1 MGQYESSA
9 KLVELGLISGKDIT
23 IESAICKSMFLL
35 TKQTDLKAFKKLF
48 ELSICGE
55 IS

>member
-1 MGQYESSA
+1 MEKYESSF
-9 KLVELGLISGKDIT
+9 KLVDLGLISGKDIT

-35 TKQTDLKAFKKLF
+35 TKNTNLNDFKNLF
-48 ELSICGE
+48 ELSISGE

>member
-1 MGQYESSA
+1 MGQYESST
-9 KLVELGLISGKDIT
+9 KLVELEIISGKDIT

-35 TKQTDLKAFKKLF
+35 TKNVNFKTFKEMF
-48 ELSICGE
+48 ELSVSGE